1 MRFILG
7 LFARV
12 SVSFIREDSLK
23 PAASP
28 ILEFACCQKNV
39 RITRNANVEVN
50 QSELQNNCVE
60 KKLSITVNVYCLS

>member
-28 ILEFACCQKNV
+28 ILEFACCQKKNV

-50 QSELQNNCVE
+50 QSELQNNCIE
-60 KKLSITVNVYCLS
+60 KKLSITVNVYC